1 MKSLNFI
8 KMHGLGNDFVI
19 FNSTEKKLHDPK
31 FIKKISDRKTG
42 IGCDL
47 VVITRNS
54 DTEYC
59 DIYAKFINSD
69 GTTAEVCGNALRCLG
84 KEFFKLKQ
92 KKHLVIET
100 DKRLIDIE
108 DYGNGNICV
117 DMGKPKYDCNSIP
130 LSSENNN
137 NTISFNL
144 EYLKIGYALNVGN
157 PHLVFFVE
165 QLNKNLLE
173 KNSKEIENLEFFPE
187 GINISIVKIINKQL
201 VKIMTHERG
210 VGVTQACGSA
220 ACASVL
226 IAKEKDHVTDKVCVE
241 MTGGKLNIEITS
253 DNNVLMIGTAKKV
266 FEGIIDI
273 KNGK

>member
-19 FNSTEKKLHDPK
+19 FNSVERKLHDPK

-84 KEFFKLKQ
+84 KELFKLKQ

-130 LSSENNN
+130 LSSENNKN
-137 NTISFNL
+137 AISFNL

-173 KNSKEIENLEFFPE
+173 KNSKEIENSDFFPE
-187 GINISIVKIINKQL
+187 GINISIVKIINKKL

-220 ACASVL
+220 ACASVS
-226 IAKEKDHVTDKVCVE
+226 IAKEKDYVADKVCVE
-241 MTGGKLNIEITS
+241 MKGGNLNIEITS

-266 FEGIIDI
+266 FEGIMDI
-273 KNGK
+273 KDEK

>member
-47 VVITRNS
+47 VVITKNS

-59 DIYAKFINSD
+59 DIHAKFINSD

-130 LSSENNN
+130 LTSKNNN
-137 NTISFNL
+137 NTISFDL

-157 PHLVFFVE
+157 PHLIFFVE

-173 KNSKEIENLEFFPE
+173 KNSQEIENLEFFPE
-187 GINISIVKIINKQL
+187 GVNISIVKIINKQL

-266 FEGIIDI
+266 FEGIMDI

>member
-54 DTEYC
+54 DAEYC
-59 DIYAKFINSD
+59 DIHAKFINSD

-130 LSSENNN
+130 LSSENNKN
-137 NTISFNL
+137 AISFNL

-173 KNSKEIENLEFFPE
+173 KNSKEIENSDFFPE
-187 GINISIVKIINKQL
+187 GINISIVKIINKKL

-226 IAKEKDHVTDKVCVE
+226 IAKEKDYVTDKVCVE
-241 MTGGKLNIEITS
+241 MKGGKLNIEITS

-266 FEGIIDI
+266 FEGIMDI
-273 KNGK
+273 KDEK

>member
-84 KEFFKLKQ
+84 KELFKLKQ

-130 LSSENNN
+130 LSSENNKN
-137 NTISFNL
+137 AISFNL

-173 KNSKEIENLEFFPE
+173 KNSKEIENSEFFPE
-187 GINISIVKIINKQL
+187 GINISIVKIINKKF

-226 IAKEKDHVTDKVCVE
+226 IAKEKNYVTDKVCVE
-241 MTGGKLNIEITS
+241 MKGGKLNIEITS
-253 DNNVLMIGTAKKV
+253 DNSVLMIGTAKKV
-266 FEGIIDI
+266 FEGIMDI
-273 KNGK
+273 KDEK

>member
-266 FEGIIDI
+266 FEGIMDI
-273 KNGK
+273 KDGK

>member
-19 FNSTEKKLHDPK
+19 FNSVERKLHDPK

-47 VVITRNS
+47 VVITRSS

-84 KEFFKLKQ
+84 KELFKLKQ

-130 LSSENNN
+130 LSSENNK

-173 KNSKEIENLEFFPE
+173 KNSKEIENSDFFPE
-187 GINISIVKIINKQL
+187 GINISIVKIINKKL

-226 IAKEKDHVTDKVCVE
+226 IAKEKDYVTDKVCVE
-241 MTGGKLNIEITS
+241 MKGGKLNIEITS

-266 FEGIIDI
+266 FEGIMDI
-273 KNGK
+273 KDEK

>member
-47 VVITRNS
+47 VVITKNS

-84 KEFFKLKQ
+84 KELFKLKQ

-100 DKRLIDIE
+100 EKRVIDIE

-117 DMGKPKYDCNSIP
+117 DMGKPKYVCNSIP

-137 NTISFNL
+137 NKISFDL
-144 EYLKIGYALNVGN
+144 EYLEIGYALNLGN
-157 PHLVFFVE
+157 PHLIFFVE
-165 QLNKNLLE
+165 QLNRNLLE
-173 KNSKEIENLEFFPE
+173 KNSKEIENSEFFPE

-226 IAKEKDHVTDKVCVE
+226 IAKEKNHVTDKVCVE

-253 DNNVLMIGTAKKV
+253 NNNVLMIGTAKKV

>member
-130 LSSENNN
+130 LSSANN

-273 KNGK
+273 KDGK

>member
-1 MKSLNFI
+1 MKNLNFI

-19 FNSTEKKLHDPK
+19 FNSTEKRFHDPK

-130 LSSENNN
+130 LSSANN
-137 NTISFNL
+137 NTISFKL
-144 EYLKIGYALNVGN
+144 EYLKVGYALNVGN

-201 VKIMTHERG
+201 IKIMTHERG

-226 IAKEKDHVTDKVCVE
+226 IAKEKDRVIDKVCVE
-241 MTGGKLNIEITS
+241 MAGGKLNIEITS
-253 DNNVLMIGTAKKV
+253 NNNVLMIGTAKKV
-266 FEGIIDI
+266 FEGIIEI
-273 KNGK
+273 KDGK

>member
-8 KMHGLGNDFVI
+8 KTHGLGNDFVI

-54 DTEYC
+54 DKEYC

-84 KEFFKLKQ
+84 KELFKLKQ

-100 DKRLIDIE
+100 EKRLIDIE

-117 DMGKPKYDCNSIP
+117 DMGKPNYDCNSIP
-130 LSSENNN
+130 LSSEINDNK
-137 NTISFNL
+137 IVFDL
-144 EYLKIGYALNVGN
+144 EYLKKGYALNLGN
-157 PHLVFFVE
+157 PHLIFFVE
-165 QLNKNLLE
+165 QLNRNLLE
-173 KNSKEIENLEFFPE
+173 KNSKEIENSEFFPE

-226 IAKEKDHVTDKVCVE
+226 IAREKEHVTDKVCVE

-253 DNNVLMIGTAKKV
+253 NNNVLMIGTAKKV
-266 FEGIIDI
+266 FEGIMDI

>member
-1 MKSLNFI
+1 
-8 KMHGLGNDFVI
+8 MHGLGNDFVI

-54 DTEYC
+54 DKEYC

-84 KEFFKLKQ
+84 KELFKLKQ

-100 DKRLIDIE
+100 EKRLIDIE

-130 LSSENNN
+130 LSSENNDN
-137 NTISFNL
+137 KISFDL
-144 EYLKIGYALNVGN
+144 EYLEIGYALNLGN
-157 PHLVFFVE
+157 PHLIFFVE
-165 QLNKNLLE
+165 QLNRNLLE
-173 KNSKEIENLEFFPE
+173 KNSKEIENSEFFPE
-187 GINISIVKIINKQL
+187 GVNISIVKIINKQL

-253 DNNVLMIGTAKKV
+253 NNNVLMIGTAKKV

>member
-47 VVITRNS
+47 VVITKNS

-69 GTTAEVCGNALRCLG
+69 GTKAEVCGNALRCLG

-266 FEGIIDI
+266 FEGIMDI

>member
-47 VVITRNS
+47 VVITKNS

-84 KEFFKLKQ
+84 KELFKLKQ

-100 DKRLIDIE
+100 EKRLIDIE

-117 DMGKPKYDCNSIP
+117 DMGKPKYDSNSIP

-137 NTISFNL
+137 NTIKFDL
-144 EYLKIGYALNVGN
+144 EYLNLGYALNLGN

-165 QLNKNLLE
+165 KLNKNLLE
-173 KNSKEIENLEFFPE
+173 KNSKEIENLELFPE
-187 GINISIVKIINKQL
+187 GVNISIVKIINKKL
-201 VKIMTHERG
+201 LKIMTHERG

-226 IAKEKDHVTDKVCVE
+226 IAKEKNHVTDKVCVE

-253 DNNVLMIGTAKKV
+253 NNNVLMIGTAKKV
-266 FEGIIDI
+266 FEGTIDI

>member
-1 MKSLNFI
+1 
-8 KMHGLGNDFVI
+8 MHGLGNDFVI
-19 FNSTEKKLHDPK
+19 FNSTEKRFHDPK

-54 DTEYC
+54 DKEYC
-59 DIYAKFINSD
+59 DVYAKFINSD

-100 DKRLIDIE
+100 EKRLIDIE

-117 DMGKPKYDCNSIP
+117 DMGKPNYDCNSIP

-144 EYLKIGYALNVGN
+144 EHFKIGHALSLGN

-173 KNSKEIENLEFFPE
+173 KNSKAIENLEFFPQ
-187 GINISIVKIINKQL
+187 GVNISIVKIINKQL
-201 VKIMTHERG
+201 IKIMTHERG

-226 IAKEKDHVTDKVCVE
+226 IANEKNYVTDKVCVE

-266 FEGIIDI
+266 FEGTMDI
-273 KNGK
+273 KNEK

>member
-69 GTTAEVCGNALRCLG
+69 GTKAEVCGNALRCLG

-266 FEGIIDI
+266 FEGIMDI
-273 KNGK
+273 KDGK

>member
-1 MKSLNFI
+1 
-8 KMHGLGNDFVI
+8 MHGLGNDFVI

-54 DTEYC
+54 DAEYC
-59 DIYAKFINSD
+59 DIHAKFINSD

-117 DMGKPKYDCNSIP
+117 DMGKAKYDCNSIP
-130 LSSENNN
+130 LSSGN
-137 NTISFNL
+137 NTISFDL
-144 EYLKIGYALNVGN
+144 EYLKIGYALNLGN
-157 PHLVFFVE
+157 PHLIFFVE
-165 QLNKNLLE
+165 
-173 KNSKEIENLEFFPE
+173 
-187 GINISIVKIINKQL
+187 
-201 VKIMTHERG
+201 
-210 VGVTQACGSA
+210 
-220 ACASVL
+220 
-226 IAKEKDHVTDKVCVE
+226 
-241 MTGGKLNIEITS
+241 
-253 DNNVLMIGTAKKV
+253 KKRQTYIHSS
-266 FEGIIDI
+266 F
-273 KNGK
+273 

>member
-47 VVITRNS
+47 VVITKNS

-59 DIYAKFINSD
+59 DIHAKFINSD

-130 LSSENNN
+130 LTSKNNN
-137 NTISFNL
+137 NTISFDL

-173 KNSKEIENLEFFPE
+173 KNSQEIENLEFFPE
-187 GINISIVKIINKQL
+187 GVNISIVKIINKQL

-241 MTGGKLNIEITS
+241 MSGGKLNIEITS

-266 FEGIIDI
+266 FEGIMDI

>member
-19 FNSTEKKLHDPK
+19 FNSTEKQLHDPK

-84 KEFFKLKQ
+84 KELFKLKQ

-130 LSSENNN
+130 LSSENNKN
-137 NTISFNL
+137 AISFNL

-173 KNSKEIENLEFFPE
+173 KNSKEIENSDFFPE
-187 GINISIVKIINKQL
+187 GINISIVKIINKKL

-226 IAKEKDHVTDKVCVE
+226 IAKEKDYVTDKVCVE
-241 MTGGKLNIEITS
+241 MKGGNLNIEITS

-266 FEGIIDI
+266 FEGIMDI
-273 KNGK
+273 KDGK

>member
-19 FNSTEKKLHDPK
+19 FNSVERKLHDPK

-84 KEFFKLKQ
+84 KELFKLKQ

-130 LSSENNN
+130 LSSENNKN
-137 NTISFNL
+137 AISFNL

-173 KNSKEIENLEFFPE
+173 KNSKEIENSDFFPE
-187 GINISIVKIINKQL
+187 GINISIVKIINKKL

-226 IAKEKDHVTDKVCVE
+226 IAKEKDYVTDKVCVE
-241 MTGGKLNIEITS
+241 MKGGNLNIEITS

-266 FEGIIDI
+266 FEGIMDI
-273 KNGK
+273 KDEK

>member
-47 VVITRNS
+47 VVITKNS

-59 DIYAKFINSD
+59 DIHAKFINSD
-69 GTTAEVCGNALRCLG
+69 GTTAEICGNALRCLG

-117 DMGKPKYDCNSIP
+117 DMGKPMYDCNSIP
-130 LSSENNN
+130 LTSKNNN
-137 NTISFNL
+137 NTISFDL
-144 EYLKIGYALNVGN
+144 EYLKIGYALNIGN

-173 KNSKEIENLEFFPE
+173 KNSQEIENLEFFPE
-187 GINISIVKIINKQL
+187 GVNISIVKIINKQL
-201 VKIMTHERG
+201 MKIMTHERG

-241 MTGGKLNIEITS
+241 MAGGKLNIEITS

-266 FEGIIDI
+266 FEGIMDI

>member
-1 MKSLNFI
+1 
-8 KMHGLGNDFVI
+8 MHGLGNDFVI

-47 VVITRNS
+47 VVITKNS
-54 DTEYC
+54 DTGYC

-69 GTTAEVCGNALRCLG
+69 GTKAEVCGNALRCLG
-84 KEFFKLKQ
+84 KEFFKSKQ
-92 KKHLVIET
+92 KKHLVVET
-100 DKRLIDIE
+100 EKRLIDIE

-117 DMGKPKYDCNSIP
+117 DMGKPKFDCNSIP
-130 LSSENNN
+130 LSSEKNN
-137 NTISFNL
+137 NTINFDL
-144 EYLKIGYALNVGN
+144 EYLKIGYALNLGN
-157 PHLVFFVE
+157 PHLVFFAE
-165 QLNKNLLE
+165 HLNKNLLE
-173 KNSKEIENLEFFPE
+173 KNSKEVENLKIFPE
-187 GINISIVKIINKQL
+187 GVNISVVKIINKKL
-201 VKIMTHERG
+201 LKIMTHERG

-226 IAKEKDHVTDKVCVE
+226 IANEKNYVTDKVCVE

-266 FEGIIDI
+266 FEGTMDI
-273 KNGK
+273 KNEK

>member
-1 MKSLNFI
+1 MKSISFT

-19 FNSTEKKLHDPK
+19 FNSNEKRLHDPK

-54 DTEYC
+54 EREYC

-69 GTTAEVCGNALRCLG
+69 GTTAEICGNALRCLG
-84 KEFFKLKQ
+84 EQFFKLKQ

-100 DKRLIDIE
+100 DKRLIDVE

-130 LSSENNN
+130 LSTEDKN
-137 NTISFNL
+137 NTINFDL
-144 EYLKIGYALNVGN
+144 EYLKIGTALNIGN
-157 PHLVFFVE
+157 PHLIFFV
-165 QLNKNLLE
+165 QHLNKNLLE

-187 GINISIVKIINKQL
+187 GVNISTVEIINKQL

-226 IAKEKDHVTDKVCVE
+226 IARQKDYVKDKVCVE
-241 MTGGKLNIEITS
+241 MPGGKLNIEITNN
-253 DNNVLMIGTAKKV
+253 NNVLMIGTAKKIY
-266 FEGIIDI
+266 EGMIDI

>member
-1 MKSLNFI
+1 
-8 KMHGLGNDFVI
+8 MHGLGNDFVI

-47 VVITRNS
+47 VVITKNS

-59 DIYAKFINSD
+59 DTYAKFINSD
-69 GTTAEVCGNALRCLG
+69 GTKAEVCGNALRCLG
-84 KEFFKLKQ
+84 KELFKLKQ

-100 DKRLIDIE
+100 EKRLIDIE

-117 DMGKPKYDCNSIP
+117 DMGKPKYDSNSIP

-137 NTISFNL
+137 NTIKFDL
-144 EYLKIGYALNVGN
+144 EYLNLGYALNLGN

-165 QLNKNLLE
+165 KLNKNLLE
-173 KNSKEIENLEFFPE
+173 KNSKEIENLELFPE
-187 GINISIVKIINKQL
+187 GVNISIVKIINKKL

-220 ACASVL
+220 ACASVI
-226 IAKEKDHVTDKVCVE
+226 IANEKYHVTDKVCVE

-266 FEGIIDI
+266 FEGTIDI

>member
-130 LSSENNN
+130 LSSENNK
-137 NTISFNL
+137 NTISFDL
-144 EYLKIGYALNVGN
+144 EYLKIGYALNIGN

-226 IAKEKDHVTDKVCVE
+226 IAKEKDYVTDKVCVE

-266 FEGIIDI
+266 FEGIMDI

>member
-130 LSSENNN
+130 LSSTNN

-273 KNGK
+273 KDGK